1 MKPTVGK
8 LALVLA
14 LGNLALAPASAQ
26 GPFRGAN
33 SQRPAGSPWPLA
45 RPSRI
50 YVSPFHLDPQVAAK
64 LAQEA
69 AANPANSLRN
79 SADSRPRVA
88 DNLTGND
95 RSAPV
100 GENIAKQ
107 LVKDLNEAKVP
118 AVYWSQPTPPPQ
130 DGWRL
135 TGQVVALDEGHKA
148 AQNVIGL
155 GAGNKKVAVDV
166 ALADPNTAAGQPFFL
181 IDTSDKGRHMP
192 GAAPLALIRGFNP
205 ISLAAKMVASESGVK
220 DISQQNKIASQIS
233 KEIINSMKQHGQ
245 APGR

>member
-1 MKPTVGK
+1 LGDEAHFEIELVEFAGAAVGPGIFVSVANIALNDGQKPFAWQWNRITSHK
-8 LALVLA
+8 RD
-14 LGNLALAPASAQ
+14 SA
-26 GPFRGAN
+26 
-33 SQRPAGSPWPLA
+33 
-45 RPSRI
+45 
-50 YVSPFHLDPQVAAK
+50 
-64 LAQEA
+64 E
-69 AANPANSLRN
+69 
-79 SADSRPRVA
+79 A
-88 DNLTGND
+88 DNAFL
-95 RSAPV
+95 
-100 GENIAKQ
+100 I

-205 ISLAAKMVASESGVK
+205 ISLATKMVASESGVK

-233 KEIINSMKQHGQ
+233 KEIINSMKLHGQ